1 MRTSSRQSLSKKK
14 LKCWLSLYNVTR
26 MAETHLREFL
36 RVKHDTT
43 LPRFD
48 VMAALWRR
56 PEGVS
61 MSELSRM
68 LLVSNGN
75 TSSVVDRLVK
85 DGYVERLREGG
96 DRRVIQVALSV
107 QGRASFEVMARS
119 HEEEVARLFAPLSVK
134 DIDTLE
140 SILGPLGR
148 RWLEDGRNSAE
159 NPVRG
164 EAA

>member
-1 MRTSSRQSLSKKK
+1 MRASSRPSLSKRK
-14 LKCWLSLYNVTR
+14 LKCWISLYNVTR

-48 VMAALWRR
+48 VMAALWRK

-96 DRRVIQVALSV
+96 DRRVIMVALTKH
-107 QGRASFEVMARS
+107 GREKFEELARS
-119 HEEEVARLFAPLSVK
+119 HEAEVERLLAPLSVSEVET
-134 DIDTLE
+134 IE
-140 SILGPLGR
+140 SILGPLGKT
-148 RWLEDGRNSAE
+148 WLSESGKTPLVA
-159 NPVRG
+159 VRG